1 MILAAGIV
9 FVFSAAVFAVD
20 GPSQAPAKADPSK
33 AVTVKPPKETK
44 VSIIGVVRDISDTMI
59 SVERTVRG
67 KTETMEF
74 TLDKPVEKINAGDKV
89 KVNYL
94 KKDGKN
100 LATRVTPV
108 VVRKIIRKTSPLK
121 ETKPSLPE
129 APSPPK

>member
-1 MILAAGIV
+1 
-9 FVFSAAVFAVD
+9 
-20 GPSQAPAKADPSK
+20 
-33 AVTVKPPKETK
+33 
-44 VSIIGVVRDISDTMI
+44 MI

-121 ETKPSLPE
+121 ETKTSPPE
-129 APSPPK
+129 ALSPRK